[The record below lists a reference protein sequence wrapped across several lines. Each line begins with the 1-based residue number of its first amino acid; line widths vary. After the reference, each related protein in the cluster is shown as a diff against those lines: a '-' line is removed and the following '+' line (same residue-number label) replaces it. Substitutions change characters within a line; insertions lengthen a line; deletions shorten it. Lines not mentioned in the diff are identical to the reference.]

1 MCTVLLGFHVQDFH
15 ITLNSRLYYIVDMDK
30 WRPNGQVVICV
41 ILLSTV
47 VASNYYEIKKD
58 SQFSDEQNI
67 FSYISM
73 WCKILE

>member
-1 MCTVLLGFHVQDFH
+1 
-15 ITLNSRLYYIVDMDK
+15 MDK
-30 WRPNGQVVICV
+30 WRPNGQVVIRV

-47 VASNYYEIKKD
+47 VASNHYEIKTD
-58 SQFSDEQNI
+58 SQFSDEQNT

>member
-1 MCTVLLGFHVQDFH
+1 
-15 ITLNSRLYYIVDMDK
+15 MDK
-30 WRPNGQVVICV
+30 WRPNGQVVIRV
-41 ILLSTV
+41 ILLSTA
-47 VASNYYEIKKD
+47 VASNHYEIKKD

>member
-1 MCTVLLGFHVQDFH
+1 MSTVLLGFHVQDFH
-15 ITLNSRLYYIVDMDK
+15 ITLNFRLYYIVYK
-30 WRPNGQVVICV
+30 WRPNGQVVIRV

-47 VASNYYEIKKD
+47 VASNHYEIKND
-58 SQFSDEQNI
+58 SQFSEEQNI